1 MKKNIMIYL
10 LMALVCFGL
19 QSCLFQEEDYFDDSS
34 ANRATE
40 EVKQYSE
47 LLESASNGWRM
58 EYYIGQ
64 DYALGG
70 ITLLCNFDGQRVTMA
85 SQGYEGD
92 ETISSLYRVVSEEAT
107 MLTFDTYNAFIHA
120 YAKPQGGGSNPNA
133 NLQGDYEFIIKE
145 ASAEKVVMQGKKY
158 GNTIVMYALPDDLN
172 WEVYINSVN
181 KVEEDAF
188 FNKYQLL
195 VDGHLAGVMQQ
206 SYYTFVIAYNDENGN
221 IAQKQEPFLFTTD
234 GIRFREPVLLAG
246 VTVQNFKWD
255 STIES
260 FTCVDEGV
268 KNVVVKGV
276 YPEGYIKYD
285 DYLGNYLLTCER
297 YQNGKSESVE
307 LPISIVEDIAD
318 KSYKLKGLIGDL
330 LLTYDKAEGTM
341 AFKTQQVGLLSGYY
355 LGCTTSNSAWGSF
368 YPTYV
373 SYQLGVMFG
382 LVAVVQQ
389 APFGF
394 TFEDDGIFQQMSG
407 KGKADNL
414 IFDRYSSP
422 DYGEAAFVQ
431 GVACIYEYMSFM
443 KVEE

>member
-70 ITLLCNFDGQRVTMA
+70 ITLLCKFDGQRVTMA

-92 ETISSLYRVVSEEAT
+92 ETISSLYKVVSEEAT

-145 ASAEKVVMQGKKY
+145 ASAEKIVMQGKKY

-172 WEVYINSVN
+172 WEAYINSVN
-181 KVEEDAF
+181 DVEENAF
-188 FNKYQLL
+188 FIQYQLL
-195 VDGHLAGVMQQ
+195 VDGNLVGMTQR
-206 SYYTFVIAYNDENGN
+206 SNYTFVIAYNDGGN
-221 IAQKQEPFLFTTD
+221 IVQEQSPFLFTTD
-234 GIRFREPVLLAG
+234 GFRFREPVSLAG
-246 VTVQNFKWD
+246 VTVQNFVWD
-255 STIES
+255 PSSEL
-260 FTCVDEGV
+260 FTCTDEGAT
-268 KNVVVKGV
+268 NVIVLDYDRG
-276 YPEGYIKYD
+276 EGIM
-285 DYLGNYLLTCER
+285 
-297 YQNGKSESVE
+297 S
-307 LPISIVEDIAD
+307 
-318 KSYKLKGLIGDL
+318 
-330 LLTYDKAEGTM
+330 
-341 AFKTQQVGLLSGYY
+341 FKTQKVGYISGYY
-355 LGCTTSNSAWGSF
+355 LGCTTYCYAMGF
-368 YPTYV
+368 YPTYI
-373 SYQLGVMFG
+373 SYQAGLMFG
-382 LVAVVQQ
+382 FVANVQQ
-389 APFGF
+389 SPFGF
-394 TFEDDGIFQQMSG
+394 TFEDDGVFEAVG
-407 KGKADNL
+407 GAKADYMA
-414 IFDRYSSP
+414 FDRYSAP
-422 DYGEAAFVQ
+422 DYSQSSYVQ
-431 GVACIYEYMSFM
+431 GVARMYGEMVFM